1 MIGFYVVNKDE
12 MEVLFCRPHA
22 IQKED
27 QEVDD
32 IIRFLLQFYSET
44 EKQPNLEELQ
54 VLKFGNTQILFMCKY
69 SFLFVLL
76 SPPNYS
82 LEMVS
87 SQLFFFMKLFL
98 NAFEVKDETSST
110 EFLQELEGIRRREVS
125 ESLSHSFLL
134 WNVLDLHIEDIDKR
148 NLVEV
153 FENILN
159 SIWIGI
165 KRYIDE
171 RNSIKIEDFYKKFS
185 KDLQAYLDENHS
197 YLKEVYSLTLEEGFD
212 IHEADIKKIT
222 TSEIKRE
229 FIYFLRNML
238 NCLQKEM
245 GEEGLRYIIAQ
256 RVPVAMKVEWQRLD
270 GLGLIQDLLDVVWR

>member
-1 MIGFYVVNKDE
+1 MIGFYIVNKDN
-12 MEVLFCRPHA
+12 MEVLFCRPHT

-27 QEVDD
+27 KEADD
-32 IIRFLLQFYSET
+32 IVRFLLQFYSEV
-44 EKQPNLEELQ
+44 EKAPVLDELQ
-54 VLKFGNTQILFMCKY
+54 VMKFGNTKILFKCKY

-82 LEMVS
+82 TEMVS
-87 SQLFFFMKLFL
+87 SQLFFFMNLFL
-98 NAFEVKDETSST
+98 NAFEITDETSST
-110 EFLQELEGIRRREVS
+110 DLLKELEGIRKREVS

-159 SIWIGI
+159 SIWVGT
-165 KRYIDE
+165 KSYVEE
-171 RNSIKIEDFYKKFS
+171 RNSMKIEDFYEKFS
-185 KDLQAYLDENHS
+185 ENLQVYLDENYS
-197 YLKEVYSLTLEEGFD
+197 YLKEVYSLTIEEGFD
-212 IHEADIKKIT
+212 ISKVDTKKIT

-229 FIYFLRNML
+229 FIYFLKNML
-238 NCLQKEM
+238 DCLQKEM

>member
-22 IQKED
+22 IQEDD

-32 IIRFLLQFYSET
+32 VVRFLLQFYSEA
-44 EKQPNLEELQ
+44 EKKPALDELQ
-54 VLKFGNTQILFMCKY
+54 ILKFGNTKILFKSKY

-82 LEMVS
+82 TEMVS

-98 NAFEVKDETSST
+98 NAFEVTDETSSS
-110 EFLQELEGIRRREVS
+110 EFLKELEGIRRREVS

-134 WNVLDLHIEDIDKR
+134 WNVLDLHIDDIDKR

-165 KRYIDE
+165 KGYVEE
-171 RNSIKIEDFYKKFS
+171 RNSMKIEDFYEKFS
-185 KDLQAYLDENHS
+185 ENFQAYLEENHS
-197 YLKEVYSLTLEEGFD
+197 YLKEVCSLTLEEGFD
-212 IHEADIKKIT
+212 ISEIDTKKIT

-229 FIYFLRNML
+229 YIYFLKNML
-238 NCLQKEM
+238 DWLQKEM

-256 RVPVAMKVEWQRLD
+256 RVPVAMKVEWQRLE
-270 GLGLIQDLLDVVWR
+270 GLGLIRELLDVVWR

>member
-1 MIGFYVVNKDE
+1 MIGFYIVNKDE

-27 QEVDD
+27 QTVDD
-32 IIRFLLQFYSET
+32 IVKFILQFYVEA
-44 EKQPNLEELQ
+44 EKNTDLAELQ
-54 VLKFGNTQILFMCKY
+54 VMKFGNTKILFKCKF

-82 LEMVS
+82 TEMVS

-98 NAFEVKDETSST
+98 NAFEIKDKTSSN
-110 EFLQELEGIRRREVS
+110 EFLKELAGIRRREVS
-125 ESLSHSFLL
+125 ESLAHSFLL

-159 SIWIGI
+159 SIWLGI
-165 KRYIDE
+165 KSYIEE
-171 RNSIKIEDFYKKFS
+171 RNSMKIEDFYEKFS
-185 KDLQAYLDENHS
+185 ENLQTYLAENYS
-197 YLKEVYSLTLEEGFD
+197 YLKEIYSLTLEEGFD
-212 IHEADIKKIT
+212 ISEADTKKIT

-229 FIYFLRNML
+229 FICFLKNML
-238 NCLQKEM
+238 DCIQREM
-245 GEEGLRYIIAQ
+245 GEDGLRYIISQ
-256 RVPVAMKVEWQRLD
+256 RVPMAMKVEWQRLD
-270 GLGLIQDLLDVVWR
+270 GLDLIQDLLDVVWR

>member
-1 MIGFYVVNKDE
+1 MIGFYVVNKDK
-12 MEVLFCRPHA
+12 MEVLFCRPHV

-32 IIRFLLQFYSET
+32 IMKFLLQFYSDA
-44 EKQPNLEELQ
+44 EKNPALDELQ
-54 VLKFGNTQILFMCKY
+54 VMKFGNTKVLFKSKY
-69 SFLFVLL
+69 SFLFILL

-82 LEMVS
+82 TEMIS

-110 EFLQELEGIRRREVS
+110 EFLKELEGIRRREVS

-134 WNVLDLHIEDIDKR
+134 WNVLDLHIDDIDKR

-165 KRYIDE
+165 KSYIEE

-185 KDLQAYLDENHS
+185 EHLQAYLEENYS

-212 IHEADIKKIT
+212 ISEIDTKKIT

-229 FIYFLRNML
+229 FIHFLKNML
-238 NCLQKEM
+238 DYLQKEM

-256 RVPVAMKVEWQRLD
+256 RVPVAMKVEWQRMD
-270 GLGLIQDLLDVVWR
+270 GLGLIRELLDVVWR

>member
-1 MIGFYVVNKDE
+1 MIGFYIVNKNE
-12 MEVLFCRPHA
+12 MEVLFCRPHT
-22 IQKED
+22 IQKKD

-32 IIRFLLQFYSET
+32 IVRFLLQFYSEV
-44 EKQPNLEELQ
+44 EKHTSLDELQ
-54 VLKFGNTQILFMCKY
+54 AMKFGNTKILFKHKF

-82 LEMVS
+82 TEMIS
-87 SQLFFFMKLFL
+87 SQLFFFMKLFM
-98 NAFEVKDETSST
+98 NAFEITDETSSND
-110 EFLQELEGIRRREVS
+110 FLKELESIRRREVS

-159 SIWIGI
+159 SIWVGI
-165 KRYIDE
+165 KSYIEE
-171 RNSIKIEDFYKKFS
+171 RNSMKIEDFYKKFS
-185 KDLQAYLDENHS
+185 KNLQTYLDENYS
-197 YLKEVYSLTLEEGFD
+197 YLKEIYSLTLEEGFD
-212 IHEADIKKIT
+212 ISEVDTKKIT

-229 FIYFLRNML
+229 FIYFLNNML
-238 NCLQKEM
+238 DCLKKEM

-256 RVPVAMKVEWQRLD
+256 KVPMAIKIEWQRLD
-270 GLGLIQDLLDVVWR
+270 GLNLIQDLLDVLWR

>member
-1 MIGFYVVNKDE
+1 MIGFYIVNKDE
-12 MEVLFCRPHA
+12 MEVLFCRPLA

-27 QEVDD
+27 QEVDE
-32 IIRFLLQFYSET
+32 IVRFLLQFYSEA
-44 EKQPNLEELQ
+44 EKNPNLDELQ
-54 VLKFGNTQILFMCKY
+54 VMKFGNTKILFKCKY

-82 LEMVS
+82 TEMIS

-98 NAFEVKDETSST
+98 NAFEVKDENSST
-110 EFLQELEGIRRREVS
+110 EFLKELEGIKRRELS

-165 KRYIDE
+165 KSYIEE
-171 RNSIKIEDFYKKFS
+171 RNTMKIEDFYEKFS
-185 KDLQAYLDENHS
+185 ENLQAYLEENYS

-212 IHEADIKKIT
+212 ISDVDTKKIT

-229 FIYFLRNML
+229 FIHFLKYML
-238 NCLQKEM
+238 DCLQKEM
-245 GEEGLRYIIAQ
+245 GEEGFRYIIAQ
-256 RVPVAMKVEWQRLD
+256 RVPVAIKVEWQRLD
-270 GLGLIQDLLDVVWR
+270 GLGLIQDILDVVWR

>member
-27 QEVDD
+27 QDVDD
-32 IIRFLLQFYSET
+32 IVKFLLQFYSEA
-44 EKQPNLEELQ
+44 EKNSNLEELQ

-69 SFLFVLL
+69 SFLFILL

-82 LEMVS
+82 FEMVS

-98 NAFEVKDETSST
+98 NAFEVTDETSSN
-110 EFLQELEGIRRREVS
+110 EFLHELEGIRRREVS

-148 NLVEV
+148 NIVEV

-171 RNSIKIEDFYKKFS
+171 KTSIKIEDFYKKFS
-185 KDLQAYLDENHS
+185 ENLQTYLDENRS

-212 IHEADIKKIT
+212 ISEVDTKKIT

-238 NCLQKEM
+238 DCLQKDM

-270 GLGLIQDLLDVVWR
+270 GLGLVQDLLDVMWR

>member
-27 QEVDD
+27 QDVDD
-32 IIRFLLQFYSET
+32 IVKFLLQFYSEA
-44 EKQPNLEELQ
+44 EKYPNLEELQ

-69 SFLFVLL
+69 SFLFILL

-82 LEMVS
+82 LEMIS

-98 NAFEVKDETSST
+98 NAFEVKDETSSN

-185 KDLQAYLDENHS
+185 KNLQAYLDENYT
-197 YLKEVYSLTLEEGFD
+197 YLKDVYSLTLEEGFD
-212 IHEADIKKIT
+212 IREVDTKKIT

-229 FIYFLRNML
+229 FIYFLKNML
-238 NCLQKEM
+238 DYLQKEM
-245 GEEGLRYIIAQ
+245 GDEGLRYIIAQ

>member
-1 MIGFYVVNKDE
+1 MIGFYIVNKDE
-12 MEVLFCRPHA
+12 MEVLFCRPHT

-27 QEVDD
+27 KEVED
-32 IIRFLLQFYSET
+32 IVRFLLQFYSET
-44 EKQPNLEELQ
+44 EKHSSLDELQ
-54 VLKFGNTQILFMCKY
+54 VLKFGNTKILFKHRY

-82 LEMVS
+82 TEMIS

-98 NAFEVKDETSST
+98 NAFEITDETSST
-110 EFLQELEGIRRREVS
+110 EFLKELEGIRIREVS

-134 WNVLDLHIEDIDKR
+134 WNVLDLHIDDIDKR

-159 SIWIGI
+159 SIWVGI
-165 KRYIDE
+165 KSYIEE
-171 RNSIKIEDFYKKFS
+171 RNSIIVEDFYEKFS
-185 KDLQAYLDENHS
+185 ENLQAYLDENSS
-197 YLKEVYSLTLEEGFD
+197 YIKEIYSLTLEEGFD
-212 IHEADIKKIT
+212 ISEVDTKKIT

-229 FIYFLRNML
+229 FIHFLKNML
-238 NCLQKEM
+238 DCLQKEM

-256 RVPVAMKVEWQRLD
+256 KVPMAMKVEWQRLN
-270 GLGLIQDLLDVVWR
+270 GLNLIQDLLDVVWR

>member
-1 MIGFYVVNKDE
+1 YIVNKDK

-22 IQKED
+22 NQKED
-27 QEVDD
+27 KDVDE
-32 IIRFLLQFYSET
+32 IVKFLLQFYSEA
-44 EKQPNLEELQ
+44 ENNPDLDELQ
-54 VLKFGNTQILFMCKY
+54 VMKFGNTKILFKRKY
-69 SFLFVLL
+69 AFLFVLL

-82 LEMVS
+82 TEMVS

-110 EFLQELEGIRRREVS
+110 EFLKELEGIRRREVS

-165 KRYIDE
+165 NSYIEE
-171 RNSIKIEDFYKKFS
+171 RNSMKIEDFYEKFS
-185 KDLQAYLDENHS
+185 ENSKAYLEENYS
-197 YLKEVYSLTLEEGFD
+197 YLKEAYSLTLEEGFD
-212 IHEADIKKIT
+212 ISEVDKKKIT

-229 FIYFLRNML
+229 FIYFLKNML
-238 NCLQKEM
+238 DYLQKEM
-245 GEEGLRYIIAQ
+245 GEEGLRYIIAK
-256 RVPVAMKVEWQRLD
+256 RVPKAMKVEWQRMD
-270 GLGLIQDLLDVVWR
+270 GLGLIRELLEVVWR

>member
-27 QEVDD
+27 QDVDD
-32 IIRFLLQFYSET
+32 IVKFLLQFYSEA
-44 EKQPNLEELQ
+44 EKNPNLEELQ

-69 SFLFVLL
+69 SFLFILL

-98 NAFEVKDETSST
+98 NAFEVKDETSSN

-171 RNSIKIEDFYKKFS
+171 RNLMKIEDFYKKFS
-185 KDLQAYLDENHS
+185 KNLQAYLDDSHS

-212 IHEADIKKIT
+212 IHEVDIKKIT

-229 FIYFLRNML
+229 FIYFLKNML
-238 NCLQKEM
+238 DCLQKEM

>member
-1 MIGFYVVNKDE
+1 MIGFYIVNKDE

-27 QEVDD
+27 QKVND
-32 IIRFLLQFYSET
+32 IVKFTLQFYAEA
-44 EKQPNLEELQ
+44 EKNTDLTELQ
-54 VLKFGNTQILFMCKY
+54 VMKFGNTKILFKCKF

-82 LEMVS
+82 TEMVS

-98 NAFEVKDETSST
+98 NAFEIKDKTSSD
-110 EFLQELEGIRRREVS
+110 EFLKELAGVRRREVS
-125 ESLSHSFLL
+125 ESLAHSFLL

-159 SIWIGI
+159 SIWLGI
-165 KRYIDE
+165 KSYIEE
-171 RNSIKIEDFYKKFS
+171 RNSMKIEDFYEKFS
-185 KDLQAYLDENHS
+185 ENLQTYLAENYS
-197 YLKEVYSLTLEEGFD
+197 YLKEIYSLTLEEGFD
-212 IHEADIKKIT
+212 ISEADTKKIT

-229 FIYFLRNML
+229 FIRFLKNML
-238 NCLQKEM
+238 DYIHREM
-245 GEEGLRYIIAQ
+245 GEDGLRYIIAHK
-256 RVPVAMKVEWQRLD
+256 VPMAMKAEWQRLE
-270 GLGLIQDLLDVVWR
+270 GLDLVQDLLDVVWR

>member
-1 MIGFYVVNKDE
+1 MIGFYVINKDE

-27 QEVDD
+27 QDVDD
-32 IIRFLLQFYSET
+32 IVKFLLQFYSEA
-44 EKQPNLEELQ
+44 EKNPNLEELQ

-69 SFLFVLL
+69 SFLFILL

-98 NAFEVKDETSST
+98 NAFEVKDETSSN

-238 NCLQKEM
+238 DCLQKEM

>member
-1 MIGFYVVNKDE
+1 MIGFYIINKNE
-12 MEVLFCRPHA
+12 MEVLFCRPHT
-22 IQKED
+22 IQKKD

-32 IIRFLLQFYSET
+32 IVRFLLQFYSEA
-44 EKQPNLEELQ
+44 EKHSSLDELQ
-54 VLKFGNTQILFMCKY
+54 VLMFGNTKILFKHKH

-82 LEMVS
+82 TEMIS

-98 NAFEVKDETSST
+98 NAFEITDETSST
-110 EFLQELEGIRRREVS
+110 EFLKELEGIRRREVS

-159 SIWIGI
+159 SIWVGI
-165 KRYIDE
+165 KSYIEE
-171 RNSIKIEDFYKKFS
+171 RNSMKIEDFYKKYS
-185 KDLQAYLDENHS
+185 ENLQAYLDENYS

-212 IHEADIKKIT
+212 ISEVDTKKIT

-229 FIYFLRNML
+229 FICFLKNML
-238 NCLQKEM
+238 DCLQKEM
-245 GEEGLRYIIAQ
+245 GEEELRYIIAQ
-256 RVPVAMKVEWQRLD
+256 KVPVAMKVEWERLN